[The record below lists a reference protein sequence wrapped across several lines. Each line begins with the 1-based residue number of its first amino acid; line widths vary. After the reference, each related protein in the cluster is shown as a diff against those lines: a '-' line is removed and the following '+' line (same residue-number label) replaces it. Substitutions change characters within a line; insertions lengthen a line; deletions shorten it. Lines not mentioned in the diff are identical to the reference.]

1 MGSRKKREAFFKKL
15 RKEGYK
21 EEELERVVCPVGLAI
36 GAQGPQEIAISI
48 MAQII
53 ERIRKVQ

>member
-1 MGSRKKREAFFKKL
+1 MGSRKKRETFFKKL
-15 RKEGYK
+15 RKEGY